1 MAMIRA
7 VSGLKLESE
16 DIKMKKILSLFVVM
30 VVVSML
36 AGCVS
41 GEKTDEPTMAPATES
56 PEALESSEILKE
68 PETRILTDELGREVK
83 MPENPERILALTSAT
98 MTAVYN
104 LELPLVGKV
113 DEYKITEEGQSLPSV
128 GKSQSVNVESIYA
141 LEPDLIIAS
150 SRFHAALVEELEGTG
165 ATVYFFD
172 PDTAG
177 EIPVVEVTSY
187 IGDILNMT
195 DKGSAYVKE
204 ALASATDIAAQI
216 HDKFDIK
223 TGIMLQPG
231 ESVMA
236 AQSATSYGSMLTL
249 MDIDNIVPD
258 NLPNAKK
265 SSFVAYDIEQIVANN
280 PDVIYLV
287 AQTNDKEANKQ
298 MLQDFMKDEK
308 WERLDAVKN
317 KMVVILPFKANPNRA
332 APIDMLQLAAD
343 ALLNK
348 SK

>member
-1 MAMIRA
+1 
-7 VSGLKLESE
+7 
-16 DIKMKKILSLFVVM
+16 MKKVLSLLFVM
-30 VVVSML
+30 VVISML

-41 GEKTDEPTMAPATES
+41 DKKPAEPTIAPTTES
-56 PEALESSEILKE
+56 PEVPKSSEESKE
-68 PETRILTDELGREVK
+68 LEARILTDELGREVK

-104 LELPLVGKV
+104 LDLNLVGKV
-113 DEYKITEEGQSLPSV
+113 DEYKITEEGQNLPSV
-128 GKSQSVNVESIYA
+128 GKAQSVNVEAIYA
-141 LEPDLIIAS
+141 LKPDLIIAS

-165 ATVYFFD
+165 AAVYFFD

-195 DKGSAYVKE
+195 DKGDAYVKE
-204 ALASATDIAAQI
+204 TLASAADIAAQI
-216 HDKFDIK
+216 HEKFHIQ
-223 TGIMLQPG
+223 TGVMLQIG

-258 NLPNAKK
+258 DLPNAKK
-265 SSFVAYDIEQIVANN
+265 SSFVAYDIEQIVTNN

-287 AQTNDKEANKQ
+287 AQTKDQEANKQ

-308 WERLDAVKN
+308 WSELDAVKN
-317 KMVVILPFKANPNRA
+317 KMVVVLPFKANANRA
-332 APIDMLQLAAD
+332 VPIDMLQLAAD